1 MYECV
6 CECKCLLCT
15 LFVMSSVCYVLCLS
29 VQGLSCPVSRVSR
42 YTYEWFCVWVLC
54 ALVYVECV
62 CLCLNELV
70 CLCVYVCVI
79 ISLSVFVCM
88 RGCVPLYVCLCK
100 TIFMYEYVFVLV

>member
-1 MYECV
+1 MFCV
-6 CECKCLLCT
+6 CL
-15 LFVMSSVCYVLCLS
+15 
-29 VQGLSCPVSRVSR
+29 SRVCRVQCPGSVVIP
-42 YTYEWFCVWVLC
+42 EWFCVWVLC